1 MTFLCVEDGAG
12 NFTTVNPARRSCGPP
27 NSMLCY
33 AFRLCQ
39 VYVFQ
44 WFTQRP
50 NPEGLDLLSL
60 ITTHKRQILKSA
72 SIISVIT
79 VVSRI
84 LGYIRDQRLT
94 LLLGTTGIAD
104 SFILAYRIPNILRR
118 LVGEGS
124 MTASFIPVFTDYMR
138 NKSREETWAFANR
151 LFWTFSTIL
160 AALSVLGVIFSP
172 LAVRAFSMF
181 GKNQVQI
188 EAVYLNRLMFPYILF
203 IGMAALAMAILNCF
217 HVFGLPA
224 ATPIL
229 LNISFI
235 VCSMAVV
242 WRHFSSPAA
251 ALAVGVLVGG
261 IFQFFLQV
269 PQLVRRGMN
278 FQFAISFTDP
288 GVRRVSR
295 LMIPGFIGIG
305 VAQIN
310 LLVDT
315 IFVNAK
321 RMPEGSVVS
330 LYVADRV
337 TELVLGGYA
346 IAVAMAILPL
356 MSHQAAAGDQ
366 EGMKKTFGFSLRI
379 VSFITIPAAVGLV
392 ILREPIV
399 QVLFQ
404 HGLFVAESTRLT
416 ARALLY
422 YSMGLPA
429 FAAVKLIVPA
439 FYATQDTRTP
449 VRVAVYTLGVNIV
462 LNLIFLFYFFAKFK
476 NGGPA
481 LASALAGY
489 FNVLVLFVVFRLRFG
504 RLGTWEILA
513 SVGKIAV
520 CSGLMGAMCW
530 SALRY
535 SQFDS
540 IEHLLTRL
548 SVFVALIGGATLSYL
563 GLAWLMR
570 CDEISEVYG
579 IAFHRDRAQAGKM
592 GLMG

>member
-1 MTFLCVEDGAG
+1 MTHIV
-12 NFTTVNPARRSCGPP
+12 
-27 NSMLCY
+27 
-33 AFRLCQ
+33 
-39 VYVFQ
+39 
-44 WFTQRP
+44 
-50 NPEGLDLLSL
+50 
-60 ITTHKRQILKSA
+60 THKKQILKSA
-72 SIISVIT
+72 SIITIIT

-84 LGYIRDQRLT
+84 LGYVRDQRLT

-138 NKSREETWAFANR
+138 NRSREETWTFANR
-151 LFWTFSTIL
+151 LFWTFSVVL
-160 AALSVLGVIFSP
+160 AGLTVLGVIFSP
-172 LAVRAFSMF
+172 LAVRLFSMF

-235 VCSMAVV
+235 VFSVALV
-242 WRHFSSPAA
+242 WKHFSSPAA
-251 ALAVGVLVGG
+251 ALAVGVLIGG

-278 FQFAISFTDP
+278 FQFGVSFTDP
-288 GVRRVSR
+288 GVRRVAR
-295 LMIPGFIGIG
+295 LMVPGFFGIGI
-305 VAQIN
+305 AQIN

-315 IFVNAK
+315 IFANAK
-321 RMPEGSVVS
+321 RMPEGSLVS

-346 IAVAMAILPL
+346 IAVATAILP
-356 MSHQAAAGDQ
+356 MMAHQASAGDY

-379 VSFITIPAAVGLV
+379 VCFITIPAAVGLV

-404 HGLFVAESTRLT
+404 HGRFVAESTRLT

-439 FYATQDTRTP
+439 FYSTQDTRTP
-449 VRVAVYTLGVNIV
+449 VRVAVITLLVNV
-462 LNLIFLFYFFAKFK
+462 LLNVIFLFYFFAKFK

-481 LASALAGY
+481 LASALASY
-489 FNVLVLFVVFRLRFG
+489 FNVLILFVVFRLRFG
-504 RLGTWEILA
+504 RLGTREILA
-513 SVGKIAV
+513 SVGKIAM
-520 CSGLMGAMCW
+520 CSAAMGALCW
-530 SALRY
+530 TALRY
-535 SQFDS
+535 SHFDL
-540 IEHLLTRL
+540 IEPFLTRL
-548 SVFVALIGGATLSYL
+548 VVFIALIGGATLAYL
-563 GLAWLMR
+563 GLAWIFR
-570 CDEISEVYG
+570 CDEIHEVYG
-579 IAFHRDRAQAGKM
+579 IAFRRDGTEPGKV